1 VRASVITVSDSSYR
15 GERQDASG
23 PLVKARLE
31 AAGFAVELAE
41 VLPDERERLARRLRE
56 LCDSGTVD
64 AVFLTGGTGVAP
76 RDVTP
81 EAVRDAME
89 REIPGFGEVMRSEGR
104 KHTPLAPL
112 SRSLAAARGRVLM
125 VALPGSP
132 RGAGESLDAI
142 LGMVPHVL
150 KLLRGETGH

>member
-1 VRASVITVSDSSYR
+1 VKAAVITVSDSAHR
-15 GERQDASG
+15 GEREDMSG
-23 PLVKARLE
+23 PGVKARLE
-31 AAGFAVELAE
+31 HAGFTVEPVE
-41 VLPDERERLARRLRE
+41 VLPDERAALAARIRAW
-56 LCDSGTVD
+56 CDSAAVD

-89 REIPGFGEVMRSEGR
+89 REIPGFGETMRAEGR
-104 KHTPLAPL
+104 KKTPLAPL
-112 SRSLAAARGRVLM
+112 SRSLAATRGRVLI

-132 RGAGESLDAI
+132 KGAAESLDAI
-142 LGMVPHVL
+142 LEMVPHVL